1 MTESILISSKNR
13 ISGTTSDCVIKSN
26 NLLQG
31 TYKVSNIILTN
42 TIYLV
47 DGFRNNSFKI
57 NGTTFYINA
66 GSYDITGLVTTIQ
79 NALNT
84 SFGTNA
90 YNIGINSTTGKVS
103 LLNAS
108 NTNFTIEF
116 YNGLN
121 IVLGYQYNNYT
132 GATNY
137 TGEEIIDVLNLSI
150 GIKINECQNNNVYN
164 FADSGIQG
172 TLYFP
177 FAVNFG
183 SSRELK
189 YSDLNQKLY
198 FPYCVNTLTFSF
210 VDLTNGRK
218 LDLNGSDW
226 LILLTKIC

>member
-1 MTESILISSKNR
+1 MESILISSKNR
-13 ISGTTSDCVIKSN
+13 ISGTTSDCIIKSN

-31 TYKVSNIILTN
+31 TYRVSNIIITN

-57 NGTTFYINA
+57 NGTTFYINT
-66 GSYDITGLVTTIQ
+66 GSYDINSLVTTIQ

-90 YNIGINSTTGKVS
+90 YNIGVNTVTGKVS

-121 IVLGYQYNNYT
+121 IVLGYQYTNYT
-132 GATNY
+132 GGTSY
-137 TGEEIIDVLNLSI
+137 TGEEIIDVLHLSL
-150 GIKINECQNNNVYN
+150 GIKINESDSTNIYN

-177 FAVNFG
+177 FGTNFG
-183 SSRELK
+183 NTRELK
-189 YSDLNQKLY
+189 YSDLPQKLH
-198 FPYCVNTLTFSF
+198 FPYCVNTITISF
-210 VDLTNGRK
+210 LDLTNGRK
-218 LDLNGSDW
+218 IDLNGSDW